1 MNRIAILPAK
11 LYSRRIKN
19 KNITKF
25 FGKHIIEYTII
36 NLIKSKLFKKI
47 HISTDSQIIAKIA
60 KKYNIKIDF
69 FRTKELCEDHVGLN
83 DVIKHVLE
91 RYMSTGKYYD
101 TVCLAYATAPL
112 LEHKDFILACK
123 KFEKTELKYPL
134 LSIGKYRPSIDMAMK
149 ISNDIIAP
157 LNNKLFFQDTKKN
170 KDLMFDTGSFM
181 FFTPNH
187 LFKKRKSSKYHYYKL
202 PFEKSIDIDN
212 LDDLEVAKKLFI
224 LKKK

>member
-36 NLIKSKLFKKI
+36 NLIKSRLFKKI
-47 HISTDSQIIAKIA
+47 HISTDSKIIEKISE
-60 KKYNIKIDF
+60 KYNIKIDF
-69 FRTKELCEDHVGLN
+69 FRTKELCEDHVSLN
-83 DVIKHVLE
+83 DVMKHVLE
-91 RYMSTGKYYD
+91 RYMATGKSYD

-112 LEHKDFILACK
+112 LDHKDFILACK
-123 KFEKTELKYPL
+123 KFEQTKLKYPL
-134 LSIGKYRPSIDMAMK
+134 LSVGKYRPSISMAMK
-149 ISNDIIAP
+149 MSNNIVAP
-157 LNNKLFFQDTKKN
+157 LNKKFFFQDTKKN
-170 KDLMFDTGSFM
+170 KDLMYDTGSFM

-187 LFKKRKSSKYHYYKL
+187 LFKKKKSSKYYFYKL

-212 LDDLEVAKKLFI
+212 LDDLKVAKKLFI
-224 LKKK
+224 FKK